1 MNILHLP
8 SNISNQPYL
17 FVKGLRQQR
26 INADY
31 LFFKKKKFYEQKGI
45 FDGKNRIPRYFILM
59 KNFWH
64 AIFNYDIFHFHFNT
78 SFFKNNADLYILKK
92 LNKKIIMQFW
102 GSDIRIYSIG
112 MKINPFLS
120 EIKSNPKKEKKRL
133 EKIKKI
139 SKFVD
144 AAIVSDGELF
154 YYIKDYFKKIFFL
167 PQISDIS
174 IFRFP
179 SLEKKEP
186 VIIHAPSN
194 REFKG
199 TEKIIEVIKE
209 LEKKYKFT
217 FKILENIPNEQILNE
232 VLNADIV
239 IDQILIGTY
248 GIFSIEA
255 MGCGKPVICYINE
268 NYRKFY
274 PEELPIVSASID
286 NLYVQL
292 EKLIKDG
299 KLRHEIGKKSREYF
313 EKYHAIDV
321 VTKKLI
327 EIYNEV
333 INGDI
338 RKK

>member
-8 SNISNQPYL
+8 YNISNQPYL
-17 FVKGLRQQR
+17 FVKGLRQQG
-26 INADY
+26 INADC
-31 LFFKKKKFYEQKGI
+31 LFFKKNKFYQQKGI

-59 KNFWH
+59 KSLGH

-78 SFFKNNADLYILKK
+78 SFFKNNSDLYILKK
-92 LNKKIIMQFW
+92 FKKKVIMQFW
-102 GSDIRIYSIG
+102 GDDIRIYSSTI
-112 MKINPFLS
+112 KLNPFLADLKWS
-120 EIKSNPKKEKKRL
+120 IKKDKD
-133 EKIKKI
+133 KIKKI
-139 SKFVD
+139 ERISEFID
-144 AAIVSDGELF
+144 AVIVSDGELF
-154 YYIKDYFKKIFFL
+154 SYVKNYFKKIFFL

-174 IFRFP
+174 IFKFP
-179 SLEKKEP
+179 SPEMKEP
-186 VIIHAPSN
+186 VIIHSPTY
-194 REFKG
+194 RGIKG

-209 LEKKYKFT
+209 LGKKYKFT

-255 MGCGKPVICYINE
+255 MGSGKPVICYINE

-274 PEELPIVSASID
+274 PEELPIISSSID
-286 NLYVQL
+286 NLYIQL

-299 KLRHEIGKKSREYF
+299 KLRYEIGKKGREYF
-313 EKYHAIDV
+313 EKYHQIDV

-327 EIYNEV
+327 KIYEEV
-333 INGDI
+333 MNV
-338 RKK
+338 